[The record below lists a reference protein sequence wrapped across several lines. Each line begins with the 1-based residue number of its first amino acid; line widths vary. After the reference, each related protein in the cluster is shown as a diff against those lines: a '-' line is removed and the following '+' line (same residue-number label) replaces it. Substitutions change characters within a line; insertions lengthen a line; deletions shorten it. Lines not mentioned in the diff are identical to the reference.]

1 MELATDVIFLS
12 LSSVN
17 NDLFIYVFVTSWG
30 GEIGYVVT
38 VELKNISCIS
48 ARVTCTIIFS
58 VKETW
63 VLRLII
69 CCSVSCKGANMLL
82 KMIASMIKKRQALKQ

>member
-38 VELKNISCIS
+38 VELNY
-48 ARVTCTIIFS
+48 
-58 VKETW
+58 
-63 VLRLII
+63 
-69 CCSVSCKGANMLL
+69 MY
-82 KMIASMIKKRQALKQ
+82 